1 MKVLFKGNSLF
12 SKLSLPVVFK
22 SAGADAS
29 AHAFGDLYRD
39 VACADTDRAL
49 RLVRGEK
56 LGLSTDEAARRLRK
70 SGPNEVAHERKDGW
84 LKQLWGAAK
93 TPFNLLL
100 VVLSGV
106 SFATGDPTS
115 GCIMGAMVLVAVT
128 LTFFQEFRSNQA
140 AERLQAM
147 VTTTVSVLRREEMEF
162 GMGQRLEKITRA
174 EKREVPLKELVPGDL
189 VQLSAGDMIPADLRV
204 LSAKDLF
211 ISQSALTG
219 ESFPSEKLAT

>member
-39 VACADTDRAL
+39 VACADPDRAP
-49 RLVRGEK
+49 
-56 LGLSTDEAARRLRK
+56 RLRK

-84 LKQLWGAAK
+84 RKQLWGAAK

-115 GCIMGAMVLVAVT
+115 GCIMRAMVLGA
-128 LTFFQEFRSNQA
+128 
-140 AERLQAM
+140 
-147 VTTTVSVLRREEMEF
+147 
-162 GMGQRLEKITRA
+162 
-174 EKREVPLKELVPGDL
+174 
-189 VQLSAGDMIPADLRV
+189 
-204 LSAKDLF
+204 
-211 ISQSALTG
+211 
-219 ESFPSEKLAT
+219 